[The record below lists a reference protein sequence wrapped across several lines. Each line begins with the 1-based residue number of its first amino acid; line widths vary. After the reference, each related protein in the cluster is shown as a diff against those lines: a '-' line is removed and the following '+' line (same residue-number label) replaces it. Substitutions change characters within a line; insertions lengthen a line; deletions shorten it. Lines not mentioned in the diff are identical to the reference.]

1 MPNSEEKDED
11 HLVALA
17 AMQEL
22 MKEPKPRGGWLENK
36 RKEFDAITE

>member
-17 AMQEL
+17 ARQEL
-22 MKEPKPRGGWLENK
+22 MKDTNTMGNWFENK
-36 RKEFDAITE
+36 RKEFDAL